1 MAAKP
6 KLLSKSEILSRL
18 QNAQGNPW
26 DEVFKILNVPSS
38 VYEPTEQE
46 TEQPAHTQ
54 TYKVNFVPRK
64 KDTEMFLSGDFPG
77 TQFSFVTPNQLFY
90 RHVPHM
96 KSLVFAPP
104 HKAARISRIR
114 NAFAAKTWGEFQS
127 RMPEGDILELME
139 TYEQNSG
146 ERFIPPQP
154 DDPFNPDEICGAF
167 SDGDYPEWLQQDQDF
182 YLPAEILERWGEN
195 KSSVLNG
202 DFWIIDP
209 EQEQEIVDRLRELG
223 ILAIRRDDLRFH

>member
-1 MAAKP
+1 MATKP

-26 DEVFKILNVPSS
+26 DEVFKILNIPSS

-77 TQFSFVTPNQLFY
+77 TQFSFVAPNQLFY

-104 HKAARISRIR
+104 HAAQHISEIHT
-114 NAFAAKTWGEFQS
+114 AFSAETWGEFLKKIPQNEFWELWNS
-127 RMPEGDILELME
+127 RCEDEKEPL
-139 TYEQNSG
+139 
-146 ERFIPPQP
+146 P
-154 DDPFNPDEICGAF
+154 DPDMPFNPDDICGAF
-167 SDGDYPEWLQQDQDF
+167 CEGDYPEWLQQDQDRWV
-182 YLPAEILERWGEN
+182 PNEILERWGKR
-195 KSSVLNG
+195 KSSGING
-202 DFWIIDP
+202 SFWIIDP
-209 EQEQEIVDRLRELG
+209 AQEQEIVQRLRELG
-223 ILAIRRDDLRFH
+223 ILAIRRDDLHFH